1 MTDERA
7 ERIKRIRNRSRSQA
21 TANAN
26 NGDEDESAADDAA
39 DADAAPETDDS
50 GTNDLDSRDPEP
62 TATDAAAGSADR
74 SDDGVETAAA
84 AESGSG
90 DVSEPAS
97 HDVPEHSGGSA
108 ERATEPTGQT
118 TQPRAR
124 AAEPAARTGSHAAS
138 APGRGAEPEAYGGG
152 QAARADPATRANNPL
167 TPAAESA
174 AAGDGA
180 AAGRVQQFDAADGME
195 PIVDATALETDT
207 ASGDGSV
214 LRGAVGAEDGMF
226 ADDTALN
233 HSARSDE
240 STVQVLE
247 FSLNNDRYA
256 IAIDRISAIVEMKE
270 ITRFPRGPEAIDGVT
285 DLRGEITAVVDPTAL
300 LNIERSEPSD
310 EQYIVVLNRGDD
322 KQKLGIR
329 VTEVRQA
336 ATYHEDQIDE
346 SRGADDNGHEFV
358 DSVIKKPN
366 GDHTSLISW
375 LDIDSIIEQIK

>member
-50 GTNDLDSRDPEP
+50 GTNDPDSSDPEP
-62 TATDAAAGSADR
+62 TATDAAASADR
-74 SDDGVETAAA
+74 SDDGVETAA

-97 HDVPEHSGGSA
+97 RDVPEHSGDSA
-108 ERATEPTGQT
+108 ERATESTGQA
-118 TQPRAR
+118 TQPRDR
-124 AAEPAARTGSHAAS
+124 AAEPAARTGTRAAS
-138 APGRGAEPEAYGGG
+138 APGRGAEPEAYAGGP
-152 QAARADPATRANNPL
+152 AARADPATRANHSL

-214 LRGAVGAEDGMF
+214 LRGAVDAEDGMF

-247 FSLNNDRYA
+247 FSLNDDRYA

-300 LNIERSEPSD
+300 LNVERSEPSD

-329 VTEVRQA
+329 VTDVRQA

-375 LDIDSIIEQIK
+375 LDIDSIIERIK